1 MHTSILILIE
11 IRWSRD
17 LAVPVCHACWLCRN
31 SLGGCSPSIAHF
43 FRLSTSRFINILL
56 PVCRASRCMASIQC
70 WKISNQIHT
79 EHKHTRSSD
88 CARFAWLGLA
98 SLSTRFAWHLNKCT
112 WIQHCD
118 LSISS
123 FAISFVI
130 YLNFFALWIFCV
142 IHFNECANR
151 YINALCS
158 IAWKISIFPPC
169 VSTRNRRKEI
179 VLPHSAVQ
187 CGVKLLKIGCNLI
200 HDKINSIIFYS
211 MRSPIC
217 SKTNWCWTRPN
228 GEWWLLLRWALLIK
242 HS

>member
-1 MHTSILILIE
+1 MHAECAETPLVAVAQVLHTSSGYRQIDISIYYYRCAELQDVWHQFNVEKFRIKSTPNISIPDRLIVLV
-11 IRWSRD
+11 
-17 LAVPVCHACWLCRN
+17 L
-31 SLGGCSPSIAHF
+31 LG
-43 FRLSTSRFINILL
+43 L
-56 PVCRASRCMASIQC
+56 
-70 WKISNQIHT
+70 
-79 EHKHTRSSD
+79 
-88 CARFAWLGLA
+88 AWLGFAFNPICLA
-98 SLSTRFAWHLNKCT
+98 LEQMHLN
-112 WIQHCD
+112 WHRIQHCD

-142 IHFNECANR
+142 IHLNECANR

-169 VSTRNRRKEI
+169 VSTRNRRKEM

-187 CGVKLLKIGCNLI
+187 CGVKLLEIGCNLI

-211 MRSPIC
+211 MRSHIC